1 MQGRS
6 EKDEVGYVYVF
17 GLGNGEAGNYGMLIW
32 VRAIDGVCDG
42 GGAMVGM
49 CCDGVRWTGWGFN
62 LMGVSGF
69 LFVLT
74 SHVHVTHTRGL

>member
-42 GGAMVGM
+42 GGLWLACAVME
-49 CCDGVRWTGWGFN
+49 
-62 LMGVSGF
+62 
-69 LFVLT
+69 
-74 SHVHVTHTRGL
+74 